1 MRVADQLHF
10 IDEFA
15 KAQEVLEAVMD
26 EDPGHVGAWALSLGE
41 LLAASFPEPARPAPQ
56 APPGWRSA
64 AELDARER
72 VIEVNLVLGL
82 RHNAEQPL
90 MAKQE
95 LERLGRADREAAEA
109 APW

>member
-1 MRVADQLHF
+1 
-10 IDEFA
+10 
-15 KAQEVLEAVMD
+15 
-26 EDPGHVGAWALSLGE
+26 
-41 LLAASFPEPARPAPQ
+41 
-56 APPGWRSA
+56 
-64 AELDARER
+64 